1 MAYKPGTNP
10 LAKNKTA
17 KLTEAQQKRIDKLAK
32 QADAAG
38 MTPEQ
43 YIKKENAKA
52 MAILGTVASIIPI
65 GRVAQIAN
73 TAYKTYKA
81 ARLAKAAKSLKPKSG
96 QVVAQAKPKPTSKA
110 TQDAAAA
117 KRVMTQAKPKPKS
130 GTSVTP
136 SGGRAVKKPGS
147 SVQQVRQVKDKKPD
161 MKNVTPRQKALAGT
175 SKDKIVGLS
184 NRAKAGLATVAGLGA
199 AAALS
204 GKGEKKAKASTVQA
218 PPSRPKRPTKKRST
232 GMSEGNTVAGMRG
245 KKKPTPMSP
254 GNTVAG
260 AKGKPKTKTPTTKS
274 RDKDGE
280 GTGKINLPAGAKR
293 KFGGRY
299 DNKKEKLRNIGG
311 KTYVFNK

>member
-1 MAYKPGTNP
+1 MANPKRRTKGAERQRSGQKDDIAGKVLQNVVLFAIPGGGVIRAARVAGKIAP
-10 LAKNKTA
+10 KVLQKIKQ
-17 KLTEAQQKRIDKLAK
+17 LGGKRISTPTPK
-32 QADAAG
+32 QV
-38 MTPEQ
+38 Q
-43 YIKKENAKA
+43 
-52 MAILGTVASIIPI
+52 S
-65 GRVAQIAN
+65 
-73 TAYKTYKA
+73 
-81 ARLAKAAKSLKPKSG
+81 ARPVSALPKPS
-96 QVVAQAKPKPTSKA
+96 PTSKA

-147 SVQQVRQVKDKKPD
+147 GVQQVRQVKDKKPD
-161 MKNVTPRQKALAGT
+161 MKNVTPRQKALAGK

-184 NRAKAGLATVAGLGA
+184 NAAKAGLATVGGLGV

-218 PPSRPKRPTKKRST
+218 PPSRPKRSSVTGPTSRPNRPTKKRST

-254 GNTVAG
+254 GNTIAG

-293 KFGGRY
+293 KFGGSY
-299 DNKKEKLRNIGG
+299 NNKKEKLRNIGG